1 MTFLPADYAI
11 AAAALIA
18 GIFGLFG
25 GFSGAL
31 AFLAGVAGAVLSV
44 HLGRGPLADLVAS
57 QGLRLLTLLVLALFA
72 FGLVRL
78 VVKKTVHGLLAQ
90 PGDALFGFLTAA
102 VAGGAGALA
111 VAYALNHFGVLTVE
125 SALLRLAAGL
135 SGLS

>member
-1 MTFLPADYAI
+1 MTLLPADYVI

-31 AFLAGVAGAVLSV
+31 AFLAGVAGAGLSFQ
-44 HLGRGPLADLVAS
+44 LARGPLSDLIAAQS
-57 QGLRLLTLLVLALFA
+57 LRLLALLVLALVA

-102 VAGGAGALA
+102 VAGGAAALA
-111 VAYALNHFGVLTVE
+111 AAYALDRFGVLAVD

-135 SGLS
+135 SGFS